1 MQKKI
6 FERNFGMRKHLSL
19 LLIIIAGLMW
29 GSSGVF
35 SNLLSPY
42 GFSSMQLTA
51 SRGIGSG
58 IAIVLYV
65 YFHNKSLFR
74 VTQRQLAFF
83 VVSGLAVFCTAAS
96 YYTAIQASSVST
108 AAVLMYTAP
117 AFVMAYSVA
126 FLGEKLTVKKGV
138 CAALMLV
145 GCMLVSGI
153 LSGLK
158 FSFWG
163 VFWGLLS
170 GILYSAYSVLAKI
183 EAMRGYHPLSATLY
197 HFVTMGVVGLFFLD
211 PSSYIENATKN
222 PGFTIPLL
230 IGIGIVTCVTP
241 YLLFSISLREIPV
254 GTASALGIL
263 EPVAA
268 TVYSV
273 VFFKEQLDIPA
284 IIGIVIVLGSCIFIS
299 QTDEKKD
306 GEEKKDG

>member
-1 MQKKI
+1 
-6 FERNFGMRKHLSL
+6 MRKHLSL
-19 LLIIIAGLMW
+19 ILIIVAGLMW
-29 GSSGVF
+29 GSSGIF
-35 SNLLSPY
+35 SNLLAPF
-42 GFSSMQLTA
+42 GFSPMQLTA

-65 YFHNKSLFR
+65 YFTDKSRFH
-74 VTQRQLAFF
+74 VSGRQLAFF

-108 AAVLMYTAP
+108 AAVLMYTSP

-153 LSGLK
+153 LSGLR
-158 FSFWG
+158 FSFRG

-170 GILYSAYSVLAKI
+170 GILYSAYSILAKI

-197 HFVTMGVVGLFFLD
+197 HFVTMGIVGLFFLN
-211 PSSYIENATKN
+211 PSSYAESVAKD
-222 PGFTIPLL
+222 PVFTVPLL
-230 IGIGIVTCVTP
+230 LGIGLVTCVTP

-273 VFFKEQLDIPA
+273 VFFKEKLDLAA
-284 IIGIVIVLGSCIFIS
+284 IIGIVIVLGACIFIS
-299 QTDEKKD
+299 QEDKAKEEKKD
-306 GEEKKDG
+306 GE

>member
-1 MQKKI
+1 
-6 FERNFGMRKHLSL
+6 MRKHLSL
-19 LLIIIAGLMW
+19 LLIILAGLMW
-29 GSSGVF
+29 GSSGIF
-35 SNLLSPY
+35 SNLLAPF
-42 GFSSMQLTA
+42 GFSPIQLTA
-51 SRGIGSG
+51 TRGIGSG
-58 IAIVLYV
+58 IAIVLYI
-65 YFHNKSLFR
+65 FFTNKSRFF
-74 VTQRQLAFF
+74 VTSRQLAFF

-96 YYTAIQASSVST
+96 YYTAIQASSVAT

-126 FLGEKLTVKKGV
+126 FLGEKLTVKKAV
-138 CAALMLV
+138 CAVLMLI

-211 PSSYIENATKN
+211 LPSYTANVAKD
-222 PGFTIPLL
+222 PWFTVPLL
-230 IGIGIVTCVTP
+230 VGIGLVTCVTP

-273 VFFKEQLDIPA
+273 VFFKEQLDLPA
-284 IIGIVIVLGSCIFIS
+284 IIGIVIVLGSCVFIS
-299 QTDEKKD
+299 QADEKK
-306 GEEKKDG
+306 KDS